1 MRSLRACPFC
11 IQEVVVQK
19 DEQSAQIEHTEV
31 DRIIRHQL
39 LRDEEKRDGHPEGSI
54 ELLRRGG
61 RPMQPGL
68 VAEHEDK
75 ENIYETLAT
84 WK

>member
-1 MRSLRACPFC
+1 MCPLRACPLG
-11 IQEVVVQK
+11 IEEAVVQK
-19 DEQSAQIEHTEV
+19 HEQTAQIEHTEV
-31 DRIIRHQL
+31 DRIIRHDL

-54 ELLRRGG
+54 DLPRRGG
-61 RPMQPGL
+61 CPIEPGL